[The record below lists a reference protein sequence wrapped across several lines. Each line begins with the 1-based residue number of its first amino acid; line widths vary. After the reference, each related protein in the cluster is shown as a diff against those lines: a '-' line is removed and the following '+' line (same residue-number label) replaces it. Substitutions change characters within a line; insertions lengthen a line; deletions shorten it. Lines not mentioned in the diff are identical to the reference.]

1 MVVRQVGYFGDARL
15 ARNGALLLER
25 MHQRQ
30 SVCIRTL
37 ADDRAEQVRF
47 CRFLANGEVT
57 VEELIAHRAT
67 LTAAA
72 AAGRHVLA
80 LHDTSEANYQ
90 AQHRRKRSLGTVGNG
105 TDVGLFVHP
114 VLAVDAKD
122 SQCLGLVCA
131 RIWRRTKGKAADYK
145 KLPIEDKES
154 YRWIEVAE
162 RAKAVLANAAM
173 VTIVADREADIF
185 EKWDRLPDHRTH
197 VLTRAC
203 RDRSLSGG
211 GRLFATLAGFEER
224 HRFELD
230 LSARPGKKRTAR
242 TATIAVRYGPVC
254 IRRPRS
260 CSDRQAS
267 PEIELLAIEAREIDP
282 PPGQKP
288 ILWQLLTTHPVDS
301 VEKAVAVIG
310 WYRRRWDIEQLFR
323 TLKQQGLRLEQSVV
337 ESGEALEKLAAMALI
352 TAATTMQ
359 LVAARTATR
368 TATRTAAQPIA
379 PASRVFSPQ
388 QLIVLAALLKT
399 LQRPTSK
406 QQNPFPPDSLASAA
420 WIVARLG
427 GWTGYPSDKSN
438 GPITMRDGLERFH
451 AIADGFNLAAQH
463 LCSS

>member
-1 MVVRQVGYFGDARL
+1 MVVREIGYFGDARL

-25 MHQRQ
+25 MHERQ
-30 SVCIRTL
+30 SVCIRRL

-47 CRFLANGEVT
+47 GRFLSNKDVT
-57 VEELIAHRAT
+57 VAEMIASRAL

-72 AAGRHVLA
+72 AVGRHVLA
-80 LHDTSEANYQ
+80 LHDTSEINYQ
-90 AQHRRKRSLGTVGNG
+90 AQRRRKRSLGTVGNG

-114 VLAVDAKD
+114 VLAVDAQD
-122 SQCLGLVCA
+122 GQCLGLVGA
-131 RIWRRTKGKAADYK
+131 RIWRRTTGKAADYR
-145 KLPIEDKES
+145 KLPIEAKES
-154 YRWIEVAE
+154 NRWLEAADQ
-162 RAKAVLANAAM
+162 AKAVLAGASL
-173 VTIVADREADIF
+173 VTVVADREADIY

-211 GRLFATLAGFEER
+211 GRLFATLAGFEEK

-230 LSARPGKKRTAR
+230 LTARPGKKRTAR

-254 IRRPRS
+254 IRRPKA

-267 PEIELLAIEAREIDP
+267 PEIELFAIEAREIDP

-288 ILWQLLTTHPVDS
+288 ILWQLLTTHCVDS
-301 VEKAVAVIG
+301 VEKAVTVIG

-337 ESGEALEKLAAMALI
+337 ENGEALEKLAAMALI

-359 LVAARTATR
+359 LVAARTAGQH
-368 TATRTAAQPIA
+368 AA
-379 PASRVFSPQ
+379 PASRVFTPQ
-388 QLIVLAALLKT
+388 QLGVLAALLKT
-399 LQRPTSK
+399 LQRRTPK
-406 QQNPFPPDSLASAA
+406 QQNPFAPDSLASTA
-420 WIVARLG
+420 WIIARLG
-427 GWTGYPSDKSN
+427 GWTGYQSDKSN

-451 AIADGFNLAAQH
+451 AIADGYNLAAQH
-463 LCSS
+463 LCST

>member
-1 MVVRQVGYFGDARL
+1 MVVREIGYFGDARL

-25 MHQRQ
+25 MHERQ
-30 SVCIRTL
+30 SVCIRRL

-47 CRFLANGEVT
+47 GRFLSNKDVT
-57 VEELIAHRAT
+57 VAEMIASRAL

-72 AAGRHVLA
+72 AVGRDVLA
-80 LHDTSEANYQ
+80 LHDTSEINYQ
-90 AQHRRKRSLGTVGNG
+90 AQRRRKRSLGTVGNG

-114 VLAVDAKD
+114 VLAVDAQD
-122 SQCLGLVCA
+122 GQCLGLVGA
-131 RIWRRTKGKAADYK
+131 RIWRRTTGKAADYR
-145 KLPIEDKES
+145 KLPIEAKES
-154 YRWIEVAE
+154 NRWLEAADQ
-162 RAKAVLANAAM
+162 AKAVLAGASL
-173 VTIVADREADIF
+173 VTVVADREADIY

-203 RDRSLSGG
+203 RDRCLSDGR
-211 GRLFATLAGFEER
+211 RLFPTLAAFEER

-230 LSARPGKKRTAR
+230 LTARPGKKRTAR

-267 PEIELLAIEAREIDP
+267 PEIELFAIEAREIDP

-301 VEKAVAVIG
+301 VEKAVTVIG

-323 TLKQQGLRLEQSVV
+323 TLKQQGLRLGQSVV
-337 ESGEALEKLAAMALI
+337 ENGEALEKLAAMALI

-359 LVAARTATR
+359 LVGARTAG
-368 TATRTAAQPIA
+368 QHVV
-379 PASRVFSPQ
+379 PASRVFTPQ
-388 QLIVLAALLKT
+388 QLCVLAVLLKT
-399 LQRPTSK
+399 VQRRTPK
-406 QQNPFPPDSLASAA
+406 QQNPFPPDSLASTA
-420 WIVARLG
+420 WIIARLG
-427 GWTGYPSDKSN
+427 GWTGYQSDKSN

-451 AIADGFNLAAQH
+451 AIADGYNLATQH
-463 LCSS
+463 LCST

>member
-1 MVVRQVGYFGDARL
+1 MVVKEIGYFGDARL

-25 MHQRQ
+25 MHERQ

-37 ADDRAEQVRF
+37 ADNRAEQARF
-47 CRFLANGEVT
+47 GRFLSNEEVT
-57 VEELIAHRAT
+57 VEEMISSRAL

-72 AAGRHVLA
+72 AVGRHVLA
-80 LHDTSEANYQ
+80 LHDTSEINYQ
-90 AQHRRKRSLGTVGNG
+90 AQRRRKHALGTVGNG

-114 VLAVDAKD
+114 VLAVDA
-122 SQCLGLVCA
+122 QTGECLGLVGA
-131 RIWRRTKGKAADYK
+131 RIWRRTTGKAADYK
-145 KLPIEDKES
+145 KLPIEAKES
-154 YRWIEVAE
+154 NRWLEAADQ
-162 RAKAVLANAAM
+162 AKAVLADAAL
-173 VTIVADREADIF
+173 VTVVADREADIY

-211 GRLFATLAGFEER
+211 GRLFATLAGFEEK

-230 LSARPGKKRTAR
+230 LTARPGKKRTAR
-242 TATIAVRYGPVC
+242 KATIAVRYGPVC

-267 PEIELLAIEAREIDP
+267 PEIELFAIEAREIDP

-301 VEKAVAVIG
+301 VEKAVTVIG

-337 ESGEALEKLAAMALI
+337 ENGEALEKLAAMALI

-359 LVAARTATR
+359 LVAARTAGQH
-368 TATRTAAQPIA
+368 AA
-379 PASRVFSPQ
+379 PASRVFTPQ
-388 QLIVLAALLKT
+388 QLGVLAALLKT
-399 LQRPTSK
+399 LQRRTPK
-406 QQNPFPPDSLASAA
+406 QQNPFPPDSLASTA
-420 WIVARLG
+420 WIIARLG

-438 GPITMRDGLERFH
+438 GPITMRNGLERFH
-451 AIADGFNLAAQH
+451 AIADGYNLATQH
-463 LCSS
+463 LCST

>member
-1 MVVRQVGYFGDARL
+1 MVVREIGYFGDARL

-25 MHQRQ
+25 MHERQ
-30 SVCIRTL
+30 SVCIRRL

-47 CRFLANGEVT
+47 GRFLSNKDVT
-57 VEELIAHRAT
+57 VAEMIASRAL

-72 AAGRHVLA
+72 AVGRHVLA
-80 LHDTSEANYQ
+80 LHDTSEINYQ
-90 AQHRRKRSLGTVGNG
+90 AQRRRKRSLGTVGNG

-114 VLAVDAKD
+114 VLAVDAQD
-122 SQCLGLVCA
+122 GQCLGLVGA
-131 RIWRRTKGKAADYK
+131 RIWRRTTGKAADYR
-145 KLPIEDKES
+145 KLPIEAKES
-154 YRWIEVAE
+154 NRWLEAADQ
-162 RAKAVLANAAM
+162 AKAVLAGATL
-173 VTIVADREADIF
+173 VTVVADREADIY

-211 GRLFATLAGFEER
+211 GRLFATLAGFEEK

-230 LSARPGKKRTAR
+230 LTARPGKKRTAR

-254 IRRPRS
+254 IRRPKS

-267 PEIELLAIEAREIDP
+267 PEIELFAIEAREIDP

-288 ILWQLLTTHPVDS
+288 ILWQLLTTHCVDS
-301 VEKAVAVIG
+301 VEKAVTVIG

-337 ESGEALEKLAAMALI
+337 ENGEALEKLAAMALI

-359 LVAARTATR
+359 LVAARTAGQH
-368 TATRTAAQPIA
+368 AA
-379 PASRVFSPQ
+379 PASRVFTPQ
-388 QLIVLAALLKT
+388 QLGVLAALLKT
-399 LQRPTSK
+399 LQRRTPK
-406 QQNPFPPDSLASAA
+406 QHNPFAPDSLASTA
-420 WIVARLG
+420 WIIARLG
-427 GWTGYPSDKSN
+427 GWTGYQSDKSN

-451 AIADGFNLAAQH
+451 AIADGYNLAAQH
-463 LCSS
+463 LCST

>member
-1 MVVRQVGYFGDARL
+1 MVVREIGYFGDARL

-25 MHQRQ
+25 MHERQ
-30 SVCIRTL
+30 SVCIRRL

-47 CRFLANGEVT
+47 GRFLSNKDVT
-57 VEELIAHRAT
+57 VAEMIASRAL

-72 AAGRHVLA
+72 AVGRDVLA
-80 LHDTSEANYQ
+80 LHDTSEINYQ
-90 AQHRRKRSLGTVGNG
+90 AQRRRKRSLGTVGNG

-114 VLAVDAKD
+114 VLAVDAQD
-122 SQCLGLVCA
+122 GQCLGLVGA
-131 RIWRRTKGKAADYK
+131 RIWRRTTGKAADYR
-145 KLPIEDKES
+145 KLPIEAKES
-154 YRWIEVAE
+154 NRWLEAADQ
-162 RAKAVLANAAM
+162 AKAVLAGASL
-173 VTIVADREADIF
+173 VTVVADREADIY

-211 GRLFATLAGFEER
+211 GRLFATLAGFEEK

-230 LSARPGKKRTAR
+230 LTARPGKKRTAR

-254 IRRPRS
+254 IRRPKA

-267 PEIELLAIEAREIDP
+267 PEIELFAIEAREIDP

-288 ILWQLLTTHPVDS
+288 ILWQLLTTHCVDS
-301 VEKAVAVIG
+301 VEKAVTVIG

-337 ESGEALEKLAAMALI
+337 ENGEALEKLAAMALI

-359 LVAARTATR
+359 LVAARTAGQH
-368 TATRTAAQPIA
+368 AA
-379 PASRVFSPQ
+379 PASRVFTPQ
-388 QLIVLAALLKT
+388 QLGVLAALLKT
-399 LQRPTSK
+399 LQRRTPK
-406 QQNPFPPDSLASAA
+406 QHNPFAPDSLASTA
-420 WIVARLG
+420 WIIARLG
-427 GWTGYPSDKSN
+427 GWTGYQSDKSN

-451 AIADGFNLAAQH
+451 AIADGYNLAAQH
-463 LCSS
+463 LCST

>member
-1 MVVRQVGYFGDARL
+1 MVVRQIGYFGDARL

-25 MHQRQ
+25 MHERQ

-37 ADDRAEQVRF
+37 ADDRAEQARF
-47 CRFLANGEVT
+47 CRFLSNEEVT
-57 VEELIAHRAT
+57 VEEMISSRAL

-80 LHDTSEANYQ
+80 LHDTSEINYQ
-90 AQHRRKRSLGTVGNG
+90 AQRRRKRSLGTVGNG

-114 VLAVDAKD
+114 VLAVDAQD
-122 SQCLGLVCA
+122 DQCLGLVGA
-131 RIWRRTKGKAADYK
+131 RIWRRTTGKAADYR
-145 KLPIEDKES
+145 KLPIEAKES
-154 YRWIEVAE
+154 NRWLEAADQ
-162 RAKAVLANAAM
+162 AKAVLAGAAL
-173 VTIVADREADIF
+173 VTVVADREADIY

-203 RDRSLSGG
+203 RDRSLSDGR
-211 GRLFATLAGFEER
+211 RLFPTLAAFEER
-224 HRFELD
+224 HRFELG
-230 LSARPGKKRTAR
+230 LAARPGKKRTAR

-267 PEIELLAIEAREIDP
+267 PEIELFAVEAREIDP

-301 VEKAVAVIG
+301 VEKAVTVIG

-337 ESGEALEKLAAMALI
+337 ENGEALEKLAAMALI

-359 LVAARTATR
+359 LVGARTAGQH
-368 TATRTAAQPIA
+368 AA
-379 PASRVFSPQ
+379 PASRVFTPQ
-388 QLIVLAALLKT
+388 QLIVLAILLKT
-399 LQRPTSK
+399 LQRRTAK
-406 QQNPFPPDSLASAA
+406 QQNPFPPESLASTAG
-420 WIVARLG
+420 IIARLG

-438 GPITMRDGLERFH
+438 GPITMRDGLERFY
-451 AIADGFNLAAQH
+451 AIAQGYNLAAQH
-463 LCSS
+463 LCPT

>member
-1 MVVRQVGYFGDARL
+1 MVVKEIGYFGDARL

-25 MHQRQ
+25 MHERQ
-30 SVCIRTL
+30 SVCIRRL

-47 CRFLANGEVT
+47 GRFLSNKDVT
-57 VEELIAHRAT
+57 VAEMIASRAL

-72 AAGRHVLA
+72 AVGRHVLA
-80 LHDTSEANYQ
+80 LHDTSEINYQ
-90 AQHRRKRSLGTVGNG
+90 AQRRRKRSLGTVGNG

-114 VLAVDAKD
+114 VLAVDAQD
-122 SQCLGLVCA
+122 GQCLGLVGA
-131 RIWRRTKGKAADYK
+131 RIWRRTTGKAADYR
-145 KLPIEDKES
+145 KLPIEAKES
-154 YRWIEVAE
+154 NRWLEAADQ
-162 RAKAVLANAAM
+162 AKAVLAGASL
-173 VTIVADREADIF
+173 VTVVADREADIY

-211 GRLFATLAGFEER
+211 GRLFATLAGFEEK

-230 LSARPGKKRTAR
+230 LTARPGKKRTAR

-254 IRRPRS
+254 IRRPKA

-267 PEIELLAIEAREIDP
+267 PEIELFAIEAREIDP

-288 ILWQLLTTHPVDS
+288 ILWQLLTTHCVDS
-301 VEKAVAVIG
+301 VEKAVTVIG

-337 ESGEALEKLAAMALI
+337 ENGEALEKLAAMALI

-359 LVAARTATR
+359 LVAARTAGQH
-368 TATRTAAQPIA
+368 AA
-379 PASRVFSPQ
+379 PASRVFTPQ
-388 QLIVLAALLKT
+388 QLGVLAALLKT
-399 LQRPTSK
+399 LQRRTPK
-406 QQNPFPPDSLASAA
+406 QHNPFAPDSLASTA
-420 WIVARLG
+420 WIIARLG
-427 GWTGYPSDKSN
+427 GWTGYQSDKSN

-451 AIADGFNLAAQH
+451 AIADGYNLAAQH
-463 LCSS
+463 LCST

>member
-1 MVVRQVGYFGDARL
+1 MVVREIGYFGDARL

-25 MHQRQ
+25 MHERQ
-30 SVCIRTL
+30 SVCIRRL

-47 CRFLANGEVT
+47 GRFLSNKDVT
-57 VEELIAHRAT
+57 VAEMIASRAL

-72 AAGRHVLA
+72 AVGRHVLA
-80 LHDTSEANYQ
+80 LHDTSEINYQ
-90 AQHRRKRSLGTVGNG
+90 AQRRRKRSLGTVGNG

-114 VLAVDAKD
+114 VLAVDAQD
-122 SQCLGLVCA
+122 GQCLGLVGA
-131 RIWRRTKGKAADYK
+131 RIWRRTTGKAADYR
-145 KLPIEDKES
+145 KLPIEAKES
-154 YRWIEVAE
+154 NRWLEAADQ
-162 RAKAVLANAAM
+162 AKAVLADAAL
-173 VTIVADREADIF
+173 VTVVADREADIY

-211 GRLFATLAGFEER
+211 GRLFATLAGFEEK

-230 LSARPGKKRTAR
+230 LTACPGKKRTAR

-254 IRRPRS
+254 IRRPKA

-267 PEIELLAIEAREIDP
+267 PEIELFAIEAREIDP

-288 ILWQLLTTHPVDS
+288 ILWQLLTTHCVDS
-301 VEKAVAVIG
+301 VEKAVTVIG

-337 ESGEALEKLAAMALI
+337 ENGEALEKLAAMALI

-359 LVAARTATR
+359 LVAARTAGQH
-368 TATRTAAQPIA
+368 AA
-379 PASRVFSPQ
+379 PASRVFTPQ
-388 QLIVLAALLKT
+388 QLGVLAALLKT
-399 LQRPTSK
+399 LQRRTPK
-406 QQNPFPPDSLASAA
+406 QQNPFAPDSLASTA
-420 WIVARLG
+420 WIIARLG
-427 GWTGYPSDKSN
+427 GWTGYQSDKSN

-451 AIADGFNLAAQH
+451 AIADGYNLAAQH
-463 LCSS
+463 LCST

>member
-1 MVVRQVGYFGDARL
+1 MVVREIGYFGDARL

-25 MHQRQ
+25 MHERQ
-30 SVCIRTL
+30 SVCIRRL

-47 CRFLANGEVT
+47 GRFLSNKDVT
-57 VEELIAHRAT
+57 VAEMIASRAL

-72 AAGRHVLA
+72 AVGRHVLA
-80 LHDTSEANYQ
+80 LHDTSEINYQ
-90 AQHRRKRSLGTVGNG
+90 AQRRRKRSLGTVGNG

-114 VLAVDAKD
+114 VLAVDAQD
-122 SQCLGLVCA
+122 GQCLGLVGA
-131 RIWRRTKGKAADYK
+131 RIWRRTTGKAADYR
-145 KLPIEDKES
+145 KLPIEAKES
-154 YRWIEVAE
+154 NRWLEAADQ
-162 RAKAVLANAAM
+162 AKAVLAGASL
-173 VTIVADREADIF
+173 VTVVADREADIY

-211 GRLFATLAGFEER
+211 GRLFATLAGFEEK

-230 LSARPGKKRTAR
+230 LTARPGKKRTAR

-254 IRRPRS
+254 IRRPKA

-267 PEIELLAIEAREIDP
+267 PEIELFAIEAREIDP

-288 ILWQLLTTHPVDS
+288 ILWQLLTTHCVDS
-301 VEKAVAVIG
+301 VEKAVTVIG

-337 ESGEALEKLAAMALI
+337 ENGEALEKLAAMALI

-359 LVAARTATR
+359 LVAARTAGQH
-368 TATRTAAQPIA
+368 AA
-379 PASRVFSPQ
+379 PASRVFTPQ
-388 QLIVLAALLKT
+388 QLGVLAALLKT
-399 LQRPTSK
+399 LQRRTPK
-406 QQNPFPPDSLASAA
+406 QHNPFPPDSLASTA
-420 WIVARLG
+420 WIIARLG
-427 GWTGYPSDKSN
+427 GWTGYQSDKSN

-451 AIADGFNLAAQH
+451 AIADGYNLAAQH
-463 LCSS
+463 LCST

>member
-1 MVVRQVGYFGDARL
+1 MVVREIGYFGDARL

-25 MHQRQ
+25 MHERQ
-30 SVCIRTL
+30 SVCIRRL

-47 CRFLANGEVT
+47 GRFLSNKDVT
-57 VEELIAHRAT
+57 VAEMIASRAL

-72 AAGRHVLA
+72 AVGRHVLA
-80 LHDTSEANYQ
+80 LHDTSEINYQ
-90 AQHRRKRSLGTVGNG
+90 AQRRRKRSLGTVGNG

-114 VLAVDAKD
+114 VLAVDAQD
-122 SQCLGLVCA
+122 GQCLGLVGA
-131 RIWRRTKGKAADYK
+131 RIWRRTTGKAADYR
-145 KLPIEDKES
+145 KLPIEAKES
-154 YRWIEVAE
+154 NRWLEAADQ
-162 RAKAVLANAAM
+162 AKAVLAGASL
-173 VTIVADREADIF
+173 VTVVADREADIY

-211 GRLFATLAGFEER
+211 GRLFATLAGFEEK

-230 LSARPGKKRTAR
+230 LTARPGKKRTAR

-254 IRRPRS
+254 IRRPKA

-267 PEIELLAIEAREIDP
+267 PEIELFAIEAREIDP

-288 ILWQLLTTHPVDS
+288 ILWQLLTTHCVDS
-301 VEKAVAVIG
+301 VEKAVTVIG

-337 ESGEALEKLAAMALI
+337 ENGEALEKLAAMALI

-359 LVAARTATR
+359 LVAARTAGQH
-368 TATRTAAQPIA
+368 AA
-379 PASRVFSPQ
+379 PASRVFTPQ
-388 QLIVLAALLKT
+388 QLGVLAALLKT
-399 LQRPTSK
+399 LQRRTPK
-406 QQNPFPPDSLASAA
+406 QQNPFPPDSLASTA
-420 WIVARLG
+420 WIIARLG
-427 GWTGYPSDKSN
+427 GWTGYQSDKSN

-451 AIADGFNLAAQH
+451 AIADGYNLAAQH
-463 LCSS
+463 LCST

>member
-1 MVVRQVGYFGDARL
+1 MVVREIGYFGDARL

-25 MHQRQ
+25 MHERQ
-30 SVCIRTL
+30 SVCIRRL

-47 CRFLANGEVT
+47 GRFLSNKDVT
-57 VEELIAHRAT
+57 VAEMIASRAL

-72 AAGRHVLA
+72 AVGRHVLA
-80 LHDTSEANYQ
+80 LHDTSEINYQ
-90 AQHRRKRSLGTVGNG
+90 AQRRRKRSLGTVGNG

-114 VLAVDAKD
+114 VLAVDAQD
-122 SQCLGLVCA
+122 GQCLGLVGA
-131 RIWRRTKGKAADYK
+131 RIWRRTTGKAADYR
-145 KLPIEDKES
+145 KLPIEAKES
-154 YRWIEVAE
+154 NRWLEAADQ
-162 RAKAVLANAAM
+162 AKAVLAGASL
-173 VTIVADREADIF
+173 VTVVADREADIY

-211 GRLFATLAGFEER
+211 GRLFATLAGFEEK

-230 LSARPGKKRTAR
+230 LTARPGKKRTAR

-254 IRRPRS
+254 IRRPKA

-267 PEIELLAIEAREIDP
+267 PEIELFAIEAREIDP

-288 ILWQLLTTHPVDS
+288 ILWQLLTTHCVDS
-301 VEKAVAVIG
+301 VEKAVTVIG

-337 ESGEALEKLAAMALI
+337 ENGEALEKLAAMALI

-359 LVAARTATR
+359 LVAARTAGQH
-368 TATRTAAQPIA
+368 AA

-388 QLIVLAALLKT
+388 QLGVLAVLLKT
-399 LQRPTSK
+399 LQRRTPK
-406 QQNPFPPDSLASAA
+406 QHNPFAPDSLASTA
-420 WIVARLG
+420 WIIARLG
-427 GWTGYPSDKSN
+427 GWTGYQSDKSN

-451 AIADGFNLAAQH
+451 AIADGYNLAAQH
-463 LCSS
+463 LCST